1 MDLTTSMRPELERAV
16 TAALVLDKK
25 FNRIIVRLADPA
37 KQKLFMLTV
46 AKNPNFNNVTDLIS
60 KRQSGFEAAV
70 SDCKR
75 VPLSKKP
82 ELYIRMALAYSAN
95 IMVLQ
100 KKNGVYEY
108 GRYND
113 VSEDKWLLIVDTNGE
128 DVYDFS
134 TCGLMV
140 NSYVPKRTLTF
151 LFTQEKLDDLLI
163 KYRAV
168 DINDNNKVLIRPTKF
183 DMVMHNLGKPVK
195 HIKRA
200 LRHAAGH
207 ETTLSRRET
216 TMTRRAKYIPKDHS
230 AYEQHLESVKTNN
243 EDAKRILSLYR
254 KRDSIE
260 KTLQKDIAPGH
271 ELVRKF
277 KNFRRKRIESDLRR
291 INEELGYSPH
301 PNNT

>member
-1 MDLTTSMRPELERAV
+1 MRPELERAV

-46 AKNPNFNNVTDLIS
+46 AKNPNFHNVTDLIFN
-60 KRQSGFEAAV
+60 RNSGFEAAV
-70 SDCKR
+70 GDCKR
-75 VPLSKKP
+75 YPLSTKSD
-82 ELYIRMALAYSAN
+82 LYIQMALAYSAN

-108 GRYND
+108 GRYID
-113 VSEDKWLLIVDTNGE
+113 VSEKKWLLIVDTNGE
-128 DVYDFS
+128 AVNDFS

-140 NSYVPKRTLTF
+140 NSYIPKRTLTF
-151 LFTQEKLDDLLI
+151 LFIQEKLDDLLI

-168 DINDNNKVLIRPTKF
+168 DINDINKVLIRPTKF

-200 LRHAAGH
+200 LRHAVGQ

-230 AYEQHLESVKTNN
+230 AYKQHLETLETNN

-254 KRDSIE
+254 KRDSM
-260 KTLQKDIAPGH
+260 KRTLQKDIAPGH
-271 ELVRKF
+271 ELVRMFQNYRK
-277 KNFRRKRIESDLRR
+277 KRIKTDLRR
-291 INEELGYSPH
+291 INEEPGYYSPQT
-301 PNNT
+301 NDT